1 VIRLAVVGLVARRLQ
16 SLIVLIGLAVTLISF
31 VGLSAGVQST
41 TAQLTGDLGQAWDTP
56 FDLLIRPAG
65 SAEQLELRDGLV
77 RPNYVSGIHGGIT
90 VAELEDIRDVPGVSV
105 AAPLATVGA
114 VNWPSAYQ
122 VPLASHATAPGGDG
136 PSVFRVTSA
145 ITGQAGLSTYPV
157 ETRYIVVAPT
167 GELNFQSG
175 ALTIPGAS
183 APIRCGYPVN
193 CFAGTVCFDGEC
205 IAGRYPSV
213 EDANYYLPLLQPIQ
227 VAGIDPI
234 AEDQLTALGACM
246 TSGRLLG
253 SDDAPSPTE
262 DPEPAELLPVI
273 ASDTLFLDQVLD
285 VDVATAPL
293 GSALGVAQITDW
305 TNLGDRQVSLQ
316 ELYREYLDTSVHDYL
331 DPWPIW
337 TAGEVRYADVGPD
350 HLRAEPVSPDLEIY
364 DRVNTFQEVGLQD
377 SVLIPPETADP
388 WLRPVTEHADPEPPG
403 VGSSYRSKIWD
414 VTGHY
419 DPGCLSG
426 FDPLAG
432 ASMEAYSAPDVR
444 TPDGELI
451 TPSRTLSDYVA
462 SPPMLLTTLAGAAWL
477 ADPDHYAG
485 QPGDAFISVIRVRV
499 AGTEEPGAES
509 QSRLKAVA
517 AAIQE
522 RTGLQVDIVKGASTR
537 TIGVDLPAGTFGRP
551 ALTVSE
557 QWSVK
562 GVAVTFLRAV
572 SAQDGA
578 LLALL
583 LVAAGLLVG
592 QGSYIAVRQRRFE
605 LARLRALGWSP
616 LRLAGLIEVESL
628 VLGLGAGLLALIVAL
643 PLAARLGV
651 PLTVAAVTPAAGAV
665 VAALAALPA
674 AWASSRGTALSAM
687 NDLHPVRDERP
698 TSTTFGL
705 AVRELRRSWAVET
718 LLGIVAVAIG
728 VTLVGLVA
736 LVSAAFSAQLDT
748 TVLGTALSTEI
759 RPFHVVLAIVTLVLG
774 TAAVAQVTLSAWL
787 GRRRQLGM
795 LKALGWSG
803 GRIAGLVWWQ
813 ALILGAGGGLIAV
826 LVVIASGLLLGAAPG
841 SLTAAA
847 ATAAAAAVAATIAAG
862 SAPGLMAVTT
872 PARELL
878 A

>member
-1 VIRLAVVGLVARRLQ
+1 MIRLAVVGILARRVQ

-41 TAQLTGDLGQAWDTP
+41 TAQLKGDLGQAWDTP

-90 VAELEDIRDVPGVSV
+90 MAQLEEIRDVPGVSV

-114 VNWPSAYQ
+114 VNWPSAFQ
-122 VPLASHATAPGGDG
+122 LHLTPTGDG
-136 PSVFRVTSA
+136 PSVFRVTST
-145 ITGQAGLSTYPV
+145 ISGQAGLSTYPV

-175 ALTIPGAS
+175 ALTIPGA
-183 APIRCGYPVN
+183 AAAIRCAYPVN

-205 IAGRYPSV
+205 IQGRYPSV
-213 EDANYYLPLLQPIQ
+213 GDANYYLPLLQPIQ
-227 VAGIDPI
+227 VAGIDPV
-234 AEDQLTALGACM
+234 AEDQLTGLGGCM
-246 TSGRLLG
+246 TSGQLLDP
-253 SDDAPSPTE
+253 DDAPSPTE
-262 DPEPAELLPVI
+262 DPEPAELLPVV

-285 VDVATAPL
+285 VEVATAPL
-293 GSALGVAQITDW
+293 GSVAGVAQIQDW
-305 TNLGDRQVSLQ
+305 TSLDGSHVSLQ
-316 ELYREYLDTSVHDYL
+316 DLYHQYLESSVQDYL

-337 TAGEVRYADVGPD
+337 TAGDVSYADVGPD
-350 HLRAEPVSPDLEIY
+350 HLRAEEVTPDLDIY
-364 DRVNTFQEVGLQD
+364 TRVNTFQEVGLD
-377 SVLIPPETADP
+377 NSVLIPPEAQDP

-403 VGSSYRSKIWD
+403 PGSSYRSKIWD

-444 TPDGELI
+444 TPDGELM
-451 TPSRTLSDYVA
+451 TPSRALSDYVA

-477 ADPDHYAG
+477 ADPDHYDG
-485 QPGDAFISVIRVRV
+485 QPGAAFISVIRVRV
-499 AGTEEPGAES
+499 AGTEEPGVQS

-537 TIGVDLPAGTFGRP
+537 TVSVDLPAGSFGRP

-572 SAQDGA
+572 STQDGA
-578 LLALL
+578 LLGLL
-583 LVAAGLLVG
+583 LGAAGLLVG
-592 QGSYIAVRQRRFE
+592 QGSFIAVRQRRFE

-616 LRLAGLIEVESL
+616 LRVAGLIEMESL
-628 VLGLGAGLLALIVAL
+628 LLGVASGLIALVFAL
-643 PLAARLGV
+643 PLATNLQV
-651 PLTVAAVTPAAGAV
+651 PITLAAVAPAAGAV
-665 VAALAALPA
+665 VATLAALPA
-674 AWASSRGTALSAM
+674 AWASSRGDALSAM
-687 NDLHPVRDERP
+687 NDQQPVRDERP
-698 TSTTFGL
+698 TWTTFGR

-718 LLGIVAVAIG
+718 LLGILAVAVGAG
-728 VTLVGLVA
+728 LVGLVA

-759 RPFHVVLAIVTLVLG
+759 RPFHVVLAIVTLALG

-803 GRIAGLVWWQ
+803 RRLAGLVWWQ
-813 ALILGAGGGLIAV
+813 SMILGAGGGIVAV
-826 LVVIASGLLLGAAPG
+826 LVVVASGVILGASAG
-841 SLTAAA
+841 SVTAAA
-847 ATAAAAAVAATIAAG
+847 TTALGACLVATIGAAI
-862 SAPGLMAVTT
+862 APGLMAMTS
-872 PARELL
+872 PARHLL
-878 A
+878 TA